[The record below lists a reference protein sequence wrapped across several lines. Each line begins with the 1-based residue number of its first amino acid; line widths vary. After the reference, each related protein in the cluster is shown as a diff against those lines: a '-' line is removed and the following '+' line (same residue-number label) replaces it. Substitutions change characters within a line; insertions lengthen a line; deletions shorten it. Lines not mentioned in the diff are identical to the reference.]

1 MSSSAELRARVLAE
15 IAGVPS
21 PTRTQTL
28 RSRLWLCGGAA
39 AGALGVFFSQGG
51 IRATGRPPLLVTLT
65 TLGTTVSVATGMYFL
80 FTRRAR
86 SMLRRPS
93 GVLGLVTLLSV
104 VAFLAWRYGLSSTF
118 GLVQPWPDRVG
129 LRCLRLALI
138 TGSLPLFAAL
148 IAWRRTDPLAP
159 AATGAAF
166 GAGAGLATAV
176 LTDLWC
182 PVSYVPHLL
191 LGHVLPIVILAAIGS
206 LLGYVALRVN
216 RRD

>member
-1 MSSSAELRARVLAE
+1 MSSAELRARVLA
-15 IAGVPS
+15 GVASTPS
-21 PTRTQTL
+21 PTRAHTL
-28 RSRLWLCGGAA
+28 RARLWLVAGAV

-51 IRATGRPPLLVTLT
+51 VRTTGRPPVLVTLT
-65 TLGTTVSVATGMYFL
+65 TLGTSISVAVGMYFL

-86 SMLRRPS
+86 SMLRRPLW
-93 GVLGLVTLLSV
+93 VLGLVSALSI
-104 VAFLAWRYGLSSTF
+104 VAFLAWRYEVSSAF
-118 GLVQPWPDRVG
+118 GLVQPWPDRMG
-129 LRCLRLALI
+129 LRCLKLALA

-148 IAWRRTDPLAP
+148 VAWRRTDPLAP

-191 LGHVLPIVILAAIGS
+191 LGHVLPILILAGIGS
-206 LLGYVALRVN
+206 LLGYVVLRVK
-216 RRD
+216 RRR